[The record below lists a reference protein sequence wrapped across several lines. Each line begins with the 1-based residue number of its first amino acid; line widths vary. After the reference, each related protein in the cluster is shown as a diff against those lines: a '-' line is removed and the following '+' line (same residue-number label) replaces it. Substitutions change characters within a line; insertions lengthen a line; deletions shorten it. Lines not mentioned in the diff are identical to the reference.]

1 MLIVL
6 MAACGGRIT
15 LEEIETADDIRTAC
29 EDYEPEDVDLSVT
42 FEELDDGCPFGEDDN
57 LPAENGVFTARI
69 EQYAALELPEGG
81 VICDLEFDFTGL
93 DPSFEQEMEYDD
105 NFLMTFNDVVLATS
119 YAPLIDEFEEEDG
132 LPFYDWSRMEGED
145 LEFDDDIPTWC
156 LGEETGDSECT
167 IPPPETDSTMAVSF
181 GGELVD
187 KLALV
192 AVDANKFE
200 FGFVSMGDNDDTDC
214 SHSDFTFT
222 VNAPVV
228 TPR

>member
-1 MLIVL
+1 
-6 MAACGGRIT
+6 
-15 LEEIETADDIRTAC
+15 
-29 EDYEPEDVDLSVT
+29 
-42 FEELDDGCPFGEDDN
+42 
-57 LPAENGVFTARI
+57 
-69 EQYAALELPEGG
+69 
-81 VICDLEFDFTGL
+81 
-93 DPSFEQEMEYDD
+93 
-105 NFLMTFNDVVLATS
+105 
-119 YAPLIDEFEEEDG
+119 
-132 LPFYDWSRMEGED
+132 
-145 LEFDDDIPTWC
+145 
-156 LGEETGDSECT
+156 
-167 IPPPETDSTMAVSF
+167 MAVSF